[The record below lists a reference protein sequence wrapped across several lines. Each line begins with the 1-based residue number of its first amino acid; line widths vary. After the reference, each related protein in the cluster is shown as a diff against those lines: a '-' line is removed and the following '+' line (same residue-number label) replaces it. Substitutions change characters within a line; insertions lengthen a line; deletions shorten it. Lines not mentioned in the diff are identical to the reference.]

1 MLIALAL
8 FLFECIGVKST
19 MWAKGGNTMEQET
32 NVAEA
37 TVEDTPLT
45 FDEILGDKTYQAE
58 FDRRV
63 QKALETARTKWE
75 AEEQTKRTEAEK
87 LAKMDAE
94 QKAKY
99 ELKKANEERDS
110 ALAKLNAY
118 ELKNTAIRIAQEKGL
133 DISLLEDIDYSKQT
147 AETITTIIDTKKAVF
162 DKAIEK
168 AMNDRYKESTP
179 KTVLADTPTKA
190 RVSRSSY

>member
-1 MLIALAL
+1 
-8 FLFECIGVKST
+8 
-19 MWAKGGNTMEQET
+19 MEQNENVVEET
-32 NVAEA
+32 
-37 TVEDTPLT
+37 TKVEDKPLS

-75 AEEQTKRTEAEK
+75 AEEQSKRTEAEK

-110 ALAKLNAY
+110 AIAKLNAY
-118 ELKNTAIRIAQEKGL
+118 ELKNTAIKIAQEKGL

-162 DKAIEK
+162 DKALEK
-168 AMNDRYKESTP
+168 AMNDKYKERSP
-179 KTVLADTPTKA
+179 ININSVVKSETKMPQFF
-190 RVSRSSY
+190 

>member
-1 MLIALAL
+1 
-8 FLFECIGVKST
+8 
-19 MWAKGGNTMEQET
+19 MEQNE
-32 NVAEA
+32 NVAEEV
-37 TVEDTPLT
+37 TQEEDKPLS

-63 QKALETARTKWE
+63 QKALDTAKAKWE
-75 AEEQTKRTEAEK
+75 ADEQTKRTEAEK

-110 ALAKLNAY
+110 AIAKLNAY
-118 ELKNTAIRIAQEKGL
+118 ELKNTAIKIAQEKGL
-133 DISLLEDIDYSKQT
+133 DITLLEDIDFSKQN

-162 DKAIEK
+162 DKALEK
-168 AMNDRYKESTP
+168 AMNEKYKESTP
-179 KTVLADTPTKA
+179 VTNLSDKTTTTNMPKFF
-190 RVSRSSY
+190 

>member
-1 MLIALAL
+1 
-8 FLFECIGVKST
+8 
-19 MWAKGGNTMEQET
+19 MEQTET
-32 NVAEA
+32 VVAE
-37 TVEDTPLT
+37 TTQVEDKPLS

-63 QKALETARTKWE
+63 QKALETAKVKWE
-75 AEEQTKRTEAEK
+75 VEEQTKRTEAEK

-110 ALAKLNAY
+110 AIAKLNAY
-118 ELKNTAIRIAQEKGL
+118 ELKNTAIKIAQEKGL
-133 DISLLEDIDYSKQT
+133 DISLLEDIDFSKQN

-162 DKAIEK
+162 DKALEK
-168 AMNDRYKESTP
+168 AIKDRFKEKSPININSDIKSETRMP
-179 KTVLADTPTKA
+179 QFF
-190 RVSRSSY
+190 

>member
-1 MLIALAL
+1 
-8 FLFECIGVKST
+8 
-19 MWAKGGNTMEQET
+19 MEQET
-32 NVAEA
+32 KVAEA

-110 ALAKLNAY
+110 AIAKLNAY
-118 ELKNTAIRIAQEKGL
+118 ELKNTAIKIAQEKGL

-168 AMNDRYKESTP
+168 AMNEKYKESTP
-179 KTVLADTPTKA
+179 KTVLNDTNTKKA

>member
-1 MLIALAL
+1 
-8 FLFECIGVKST
+8 
-19 MWAKGGNTMEQET
+19 MEQNE
-32 NVAEA
+32 NVAEEV
-37 TVEDTPLT
+37 TKVEDKPLS

-63 QKALETARTKWE
+63 QKALDTAKAKWE
-75 AEEQTKRTEAEK
+75 ADEQTKRTEAEK

-118 ELKNTAIRIAQEKGL
+118 ELKNTAIKIAQEKGL
-133 DISLLEDIDYSKQT
+133 DITLLEDIDFSKQN

-162 DKAIEK
+162 DKALEK
-168 AMNDRYKESTP
+168 AMNEKYKESTP
-179 KTVLADTPTKA
+179 VTNMSEKTTTTNMPKFF
-190 RVSRSSY
+190 

>member
-1 MLIALAL
+1 M
-8 FLFECIGVKST
+8 T
-19 MWAKGGNTMEQET
+19 EQENNAVET
-32 NVAEA
+32 A
-37 TVEDTPLT
+37 VEDTPLS

-63 QKALETARTKWE
+63 QKALDTQEAKLRAKWE
-75 AEEQTKRTEAEK
+75 AEEQIKRTEAEK

-99 ELKKANEERDS
+99 ELKKEKERADE
-110 ALAKLNAY
+110 AIAKLNAY
-118 ELKNTAIRIAQEKGL
+118 ELKNTAIKIAQEKGL

-168 AMNDRYKESTP
+168 AMNDKYKEKSP
-179 KTVLADTPTKA
+179 ININSDVKSETKMPQFF
-190 RVSRSSY
+190 

>member
-1 MLIALAL
+1 
-8 FLFECIGVKST
+8 
-19 MWAKGGNTMEQET
+19 MEQEKEIVEKT
-32 NVAEA
+32 KNV
-37 TVEDTPLT
+37 DDKPLS

-63 QKALETARTKWE
+63 QKALETAKNKWE

-110 ALAKLNAY
+110 AIAKLNAY
-118 ELKNTAIRIAQEKGL
+118 ELKNTAIKIAQEKGL
-133 DISLLEDIDYSKQT
+133 DISLLEDIDYSRQT

-162 DKAIEK
+162 DKALEK
-168 AMNDRYKESTP
+168 AIKDKFKEKSPINIQDEKSGNQASVTMP
-179 KTVLADTPTKA
+179 KLNSMFK
-190 RVSRSSY
+190 SY

>member
-1 MLIALAL
+1 
-8 FLFECIGVKST
+8 
-19 MWAKGGNTMEQET
+19 MEQNE
-32 NVAEA
+32 NVTEEV
-37 TVEDTPLT
+37 TKVEDKPLS

-63 QKALETARTKWE
+63 QKALDTAKAKWE
-75 AEEQTKRTEAEK
+75 ADEQTKRTEAEK

-110 ALAKLNAY
+110 AIAKLNAY
-118 ELKNTAIRIAQEKGL
+118 ELKNTAIKIAQEKGL
-133 DISLLEDIDYSKQT
+133 DITLLEDIDFSKQT

-162 DKAIEK
+162 DKALEK
-168 AMNDRYKESTP
+168 AMNEKYKESTP
-179 KTVLADTPTKA
+179 ITKMSEKTTTINMPKFF
-190 RVSRSSY
+190 

>member
-1 MLIALAL
+1 
-8 FLFECIGVKST
+8 
-19 MWAKGGNTMEQET
+19 MEQNE
-32 NVAEA
+32 NVTEEV
-37 TVEDTPLT
+37 TKVEDKPLS

-63 QKALETARTKWE
+63 QKALDTAKAKWE
-75 AEEQTKRTEAEK
+75 ADEQTKRTEAEK

-110 ALAKLNAY
+110 AIAKLNAY
-118 ELKNTAIRIAQEKGL
+118 ELEKTAIKIAQEKGL
-133 DISLLEDIDYSKQT
+133 DITLLEDIDFSKQT

-162 DKAIEK
+162 DKALEK
-168 AMNDRYKESTP
+168 AMNEKYKETTP
-179 KTVLADTPTKA
+179 VTNMSEKTTTTNMPKFF
-190 RVSRSSY
+190 

>member
-1 MLIALAL
+1 
-8 FLFECIGVKST
+8 
-19 MWAKGGNTMEQET
+19 MEQET
-32 NVAEA
+32 N
-37 TVEDTPLT
+37 TVEETVVEDKPLS

-162 DKAIEK
+162 DKALEK
-168 AMNDRYKESTP
+168 AMNDKYKEKSP
-179 KTVLADTPTKA
+179 ININSDVKSETKMPEFF
-190 RVSRSSY
+190 

>member
-1 MLIALAL
+1 
-8 FLFECIGVKST
+8 
-19 MWAKGGNTMEQET
+19 MEQTET
-32 NVAEA
+32 VVAE
-37 TVEDTPLT
+37 TTQVEDKPLT

-63 QKALETARTKWE
+63 QKAIDTARTKWE
-75 AEEQTKRTEAEK
+75 VEEQTKRTEAEK

-118 ELKNTAIRIAQEKGL
+118 ELKNTAIKIAQEKGL
-133 DISLLEDIDYSKQT
+133 DISLLEDIDFSKQN
-147 AETITTIIDTKKAVF
+147 AETINTIIDTKKAVF
-162 DKAIEK
+162 DKALEK
-168 AMNDRYKESTP
+168 AMNEKYKESAPITNMSEKTTTTTNMP
-179 KTVLADTPTKA
+179 KFF
-190 RVSRSSY
+190 

>member
-1 MLIALAL
+1 
-8 FLFECIGVKST
+8 
-19 MWAKGGNTMEQET
+19 MEQEKEIVEET
-32 NVAEA
+32 KNV
-37 TVEDTPLT
+37 DDKPLS

-63 QKALETARTKWE
+63 QKALETAKVKWE
-75 AEEQTKRTEAEK
+75 VEEQTKRTEAEK

-110 ALAKLNAY
+110 AIAKLNAY

-133 DISLLEDIDYSKQT
+133 DISLLEDIDYSRQT

-162 DKAIEK
+162 DKALEK
-168 AMNDRYKESTP
+168 AIKDRFKEKSPININSDIKSETRMP
-179 KTVLADTPTKA
+179 QFF
-190 RVSRSSY
+190 

>member
-1 MLIALAL
+1 M
-8 FLFECIGVKST
+8 ENE
-19 MWAKGGNTMEQET
+19 AKVVEET
-32 NVAEA
+32 
-37 TVEDTPLT
+37 TQVEDKPLS

-63 QKALETARTKWE
+63 QKALETAKSKWE

-99 ELKKANEERDS
+99 ELKKEKES
-110 ALAKLNAY
+110 ADEAIAKLNAY
-118 ELKNTAIRIAQEKGL
+118 ELKNTAIKIAQEKGL

-168 AMNDRYKESTP
+168 AMNDKYKEKSP
-179 KTVLADTPTKA
+179 ININSDVKSETKMPEFF
-190 RVSRSSY
+190 

>member
-1 MLIALAL
+1 
-8 FLFECIGVKST
+8 
-19 MWAKGGNTMEQET
+19 MEQNN
-32 NVAEA
+32 NVAEEVTQA
-37 TVEDTPLT
+37 EDTPLT

-133 DISLLEDIDYSKQT
+133 DITLLEDIDYSKQT
-147 AETITTIIDTKKAVF
+147 AETITTIIETKKAVF
-162 DKAIEK
+162 DKALEK
-168 AMNDRYKESTP
+168 AMNDKYKESTP
-179 KTVLADTPTKA
+179 LTNMSEKTTKTNMPEFF
-190 RVSRSSY
+190 

>member
-1 MLIALAL
+1 
-8 FLFECIGVKST
+8 
-19 MWAKGGNTMEQET
+19 MEQNE
-32 NVAEA
+32 NVTEEV
-37 TVEDTPLT
+37 TKVEDKPLS

-63 QKALETARTKWE
+63 QKALDTAKAKWE
-75 AEEQTKRTEAEK
+75 ADEQTKRTEAEK

-110 ALAKLNAY
+110 AIAKLNAY
-118 ELKNTAIRIAQEKGL
+118 ELKNTAIKIAQEKGL
-133 DISLLEDIDYSKQT
+133 DITLLEDIDFSKQN

-162 DKAIEK
+162 DKALEK
-168 AMNDRYKESTP
+168 AMNEKYKESTP
-179 KTVLADTPTKA
+179 VTNMSEKTTTINMPKFF
-190 RVSRSSY
+190 

>member
-1 MLIALAL
+1 
-8 FLFECIGVKST
+8 
-19 MWAKGGNTMEQET
+19 MEQEEK
-32 NVAEA
+32 V
-37 TVEDTPLT
+37 VEETTQLEDKPLS

-75 AEEQTKRTEAEK
+75 ADEQTKRTEAEK

-118 ELKNTAIRIAQEKGL
+118 ELQSTAIKIAQEKGL

-147 AETITTIIDTKKAVF
+147 AETIATIIDTKKAVF
-162 DKAIEK
+162 DKALEK
-168 AMNDRYKESTP
+168 AMKEKYRESTP
-179 KTVLADTPTKA
+179 KTVLGDTPNKT

>member
-1 MLIALAL
+1 
-8 FLFECIGVKST
+8 
-19 MWAKGGNTMEQET
+19 MEQENT
-32 NVAEA
+32 VVEE
-37 TVEDTPLT
+37 TTQVEDKPLS

-63 QKALETARTKWE
+63 QKALETAKSKWE

-99 ELKKANEERDS
+99 ELKKEKERADE
-110 ALAKLNAY
+110 AIAKLNAY
-118 ELKNTAIRIAQEKGL
+118 ELKNTAIKIAQEKGL

-168 AMNDRYKESTP
+168 AMNDKYKEKSP
-179 KTVLADTPTKA
+179 ININSDVKSETKMP
-190 RVSRSSY
+190 SFF

>member
-1 MLIALAL
+1 
-8 FLFECIGVKST
+8 
-19 MWAKGGNTMEQET
+19 MEQENKVTEEVT
-32 NVAEA
+32 N
-37 TVEDTPLT
+37 VEDTPLS

-63 QKALETARTKWE
+63 QKALDTAKAKWE
-75 AEEQTKRTEAEK
+75 LEEKTKRTEAEK

-118 ELKNTAIRIAQEKGL
+118 ELKNTAIKIAQEKGL
-133 DISLLEDIDYSKQT
+133 DITLLEDIDYSKQN
-147 AETITTIIDTKKAVF
+147 AETINAIIDTKKAIF
-162 DKAIEK
+162 DKALEK
-168 AMNDRYKESTP
+168 AINEKYKEDSPRTDMSEKTTTNNMP
-179 KTVLADTPTKA
+179 KFF
-190 RVSRSSY
+190 

>member
-1 MLIALAL
+1 
-8 FLFECIGVKST
+8 
-19 MWAKGGNTMEQET
+19 MEQET
-32 NVAEA
+32 KAVEE
-37 TVEDTPLT
+37 TVVEDKPLS

-75 AEEQTKRTEAEK
+75 AEEQSKRTEAEK

-99 ELKKANEERDS
+99 ELKKEKERADE
-110 ALAKLNAY
+110 AIAKLNAY
-118 ELKNTAIRIAQEKGL
+118 ELKNTAIKIAQEKGL

-168 AMNDRYKESTP
+168 AMNDKYKESTP
-179 KTVLADTPTKA
+179 RTVLSDTSTKTK
-190 RVSRSSY
+190 VSRSSY

>member
-1 MLIALAL
+1 
-8 FLFECIGVKST
+8 
-19 MWAKGGNTMEQET
+19 MEQEKEIVEET
-32 NVAEA
+32 KNV
-37 TVEDTPLT
+37 DDKPLS

-63 QKALETARTKWE
+63 QKALETAKSKWE

-110 ALAKLNAY
+110 AIAKLNAY
-118 ELKNTAIRIAQEKGL
+118 ELKNTAIKIAQEKGL

-147 AETITTIIDTKKAVF
+147 AETINTIIDTKKAVF
-162 DKAIEK
+162 DKALEK
-168 AMNDRYKESTP
+168 AIKDRFKEKSP
-179 KTVLADTPTKA
+179 ININSDIKSETKMPQFF
-190 RVSRSSY
+190 

>member
-1 MLIALAL
+1 
-8 FLFECIGVKST
+8 
-19 MWAKGGNTMEQET
+19 MEQET

-63 QKALETARTKWE
+63 QKALETARSKWE

-118 ELKNTAIRIAQEKGL
+118 ELKNTAIKIAQEKGL
-133 DISLLEDIDYSKQT
+133 DISLLEDIDYTKQT

-168 AMNDRYKESTP
+168 AMNDKYKESTP
-179 KTVLADTPTKA
+179 KTVLGGTTTKT

>member
-1 MLIALAL
+1 
-8 FLFECIGVKST
+8 
-19 MWAKGGNTMEQET
+19 MEQEKEIVEET
-32 NVAEA
+32 KNV
-37 TVEDTPLT
+37 DDKPLS

-63 QKALETARTKWE
+63 QKALETAKNKWE

-110 ALAKLNAY
+110 AIAKLNAY
-118 ELKNTAIRIAQEKGL
+118 ELKNTAIKIAQEKGL
-133 DISLLEDIDYSKQT
+133 DISLLEDIDYSRQT
-147 AETITTIIDTKKAVF
+147 AETINTIIDTKKAVF
-162 DKAIEK
+162 DKALEK
-168 AMNDRYKESTP
+168 AMNDKYKEKSP
-179 KTVLADTPTKA
+179 ININSDIKSETKMPQFF
-190 RVSRSSY
+190 

>member
-1 MLIALAL
+1 
-8 FLFECIGVKST
+8 
-19 MWAKGGNTMEQET
+19 MEQET
-32 NVAEA
+32 K
-37 TVEDTPLT
+37 TVEETVVDDKPLS

-75 AEEQTKRTEAEK
+75 VEEQTKRTEAEK

-99 ELKKANEERDS
+99 ELKKEKERADE
-110 ALAKLNAY
+110 AIARLNAY
-118 ELKNTAIRIAQEKGL
+118 ELKNTAIKIAQEKGL

-147 AETITTIIDTKKAVF
+147 AETIVTIIDTKKAVF
-162 DKAIEK
+162 DKALEK
-168 AMNDRYKESTP
+168 AMNDKYKEKSP
-179 KTVLADTPTKA
+179 ININSDVKSEAKMPEFF
-190 RVSRSSY
+190 

>member
-1 MLIALAL
+1 M
-8 FLFECIGVKST
+8 EQ
-19 MWAKGGNTMEQET
+19 GNTVVEET
-32 NVAEA
+32 
-37 TVEDTPLT
+37 TQVEDTPLT

-63 QKALETARTKWE
+63 QKALETAKTKWE

-110 ALAKLNAY
+110 ALARLNAY
-118 ELKNTAIRIAQEKGL
+118 ELKNTAIKIAQEKGL
-133 DISLLEDIDYSKQT
+133 DITLLEDIDYSKQT
-147 AETITTIIDTKKAVF
+147 AETISTIIDTKKAVF
-162 DKAIEK
+162 DKALEK
-168 AMNDRYKESTP
+168 AMNDKYKEDSP
-179 KTVLADTPTKA
+179 KTVMSDTKGKPK
-190 RVSRSSY
+190 VSRSSY